1 MHATLSRFPTIH
13 AALSPYTAIHTS
25 PFCHPT
31 MYDDQIVSPR
41 YMLSHHYLAKHAV
54 YLIAFR
60 FTLPHL
66 VRYPHDTYCPIRY
79 RTIMSHLVALRYMML
94 LLMPYLVNLRCMLSI
109 SWPSYTFMLNLIT
122 PTMHFALS
130 CYTRYMLPISLSHE
144 TFPNLV
150 TPRYMITSRYML

>member
-1 MHATLSRFPTIH
+1 
-13 AALSPYTAIHTS
+13 
-25 PFCHPT
+25 
-31 MYDDQIVSPR
+31 
-41 YMLSHHYLAKHAV
+41 MLSHHYPAKHAV
-54 YLIAFR
+54 HLIAFR
-60 FTLPHL
+60 FKLPHL

-109 SWPSYTFMLNLIT
+109 SWPSDTFMLNLIT

-130 CYTRYMLPISLSHE
+130 CYTRCMLPNSLSHE

-150 TPRYMITSRYML
+150 TPRYMLPISLPLDTCYNPSHYARYMLPKLVTSRYAKKSTCSANYSQTYHIFL